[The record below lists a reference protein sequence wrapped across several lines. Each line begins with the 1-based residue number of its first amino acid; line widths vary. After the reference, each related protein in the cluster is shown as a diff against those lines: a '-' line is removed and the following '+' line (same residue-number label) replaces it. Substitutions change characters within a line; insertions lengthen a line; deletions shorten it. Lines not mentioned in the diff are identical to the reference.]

1 MVEEQRIS
9 RDLALWREIHLAE
22 WSLEKKLR
30 LRQRRYEIEQLMREK
45 RSEEMEV
52 LEEVFD
58 KSTLMIIYKMLNKG
72 VFKKIFGTV
81 KAGKE
86 ARIYWALNS
95 GGRDIAVKVYLM
107 SSSEFKKGR
116 LLYIEGDPR
125 FKHVRRDTRSL
136 VYAWAQKEFRN
147 LAQAIEAG
155 VRVPRPKL
163 VEGNVLV
170 MEFIG
175 KRGIPAPLLREVALR
190 DPKSFYDRLIDLV
203 KQLYSGADL
212 VHGDLSEY
220 NIMVW
225 RGSPVIFD
233 MSQAVPSGH
242 PMAAQLLRRDLRRLN
257 NYFRSVGVVVRDE
270 KELEEWVTA

>member
-1 MVEEQRIS
+1 
-9 RDLALWREIHLAE
+9 
-22 WSLEKKLR
+22 
-30 LRQRRYEIEQLMREK
+30 
-45 RSEEMEV
+45 
-52 LEEVFD
+52 
-58 KSTLMIIYKMLNKG
+58 
-72 VFKKIFGTV
+72 
-81 KAGKE
+81 
-86 ARIYWALNS
+86 
-95 GGRDIAVKVYLM
+95 
-107 SSSEFKKGR
+107 
-116 LLYIEGDPR
+116 
-125 FKHVRRDTRSL
+125 
-136 VYAWAQKEFRN
+136 
-147 LAQAIEAG
+147 
-155 VRVPRPKL
+155 
-163 VEGNVLV
+163 
-170 MEFIG
+170 
-175 KRGIPAPLLREVALR
+175 LR